1 MKGILLAGG
10 SGTRLG
16 PVTKVISKQLLPV
29 YDKPMIYYPLSVL
42 MASGL
47 REIALVSSP
56 NQIEAFKNLLLDGS
70 QWGIK
75 ITYYIQNSP
84 NGLPD
89 VFNIIEDDFLKNGT
103 VLMLG
108 DNLFYGS
115 KIGKKIS
122 ELYSSDG
129 ASIFG
134 YLVNDISELGS
145 FTVNENNTIEKLVEK
160 QGVGS
165 GYAIPGLYKFDS
177 QVKKLVRNLKYSQ
190 RGELEITD
198 LINIY
203 KDQNLLSYQIIDR
216 GTAWIDTGTVENL
229 AQASELVRVIQ
240 SAQGMLIGSPDE
252 VAFRNGWISKNELI
266 AIADTYGSSPY
277 GKSLLDV
284 ISTP

>member
-10 SGTRLG
+10 FGTRLG

-56 NQIEAFKNLLLDGS
+56 SQIEAFKKLLLDGT

-75 ITYYIQNSP
+75 ITYYVQNSP

-89 VFNIIEDDFLKNGT
+89 VFNIIDDNFLKDGT

-115 KIGKKIS
+115 QIGKKIS
-122 ELYSSDG
+122 ELYSSNG

-145 FTVNENNTIEKLVEK
+145 FTVSKNNTIDKLVEK
-160 QGVGS
+160 KGFGS
-165 GYAIPGLYKFDS
+165 GYAVPGVYKFDS
-177 QVKKLVRNLKYSQ
+177 QVKKLVQNLKYSP

-203 KDQNLLSYQIIDR
+203 NDKNLLTYQILDR

-229 AQASELVRVIQ
+229 AQASELIRVIQ

-266 AIADTYGSSPY
+266 NIANTYGSSPY
-277 GKSLLDV
+277 SKSLLDV
-284 ISTP
+284 ILTP